1 MDKNNALIIAAKRLK
16 WDLRSYL
23 AQFPSVYLP
32 LIRLQGKVH
41 QVVVDH
47 QAAMVIDG
55 YPRSGNTFALIAFNL
70 AQPAKL
76 RVGHHLHA
84 PAQVIRSV
92 EENIPTLVL
101 IRQPVDAIISFLLYE
116 RFPSIQQALRDYI
129 RYYTRIMPYAE
140 GFVIARFEEVIED
153 FGQVIRRINS
163 HFGTDF
169 QIFDHTQ
176 ENVDR
181 CFELIDVL
189 FDHVIR
195 GDREFEIVVGR
206 PSPTREA
213 MKVHLKTELMSPT
226 HQKALNEA
234 WQAYHEFASLN
245 VYE

>member
-1 MDKNNALIIAAKRLK
+1 MDKNGVLITVVKRLK

-32 LIRLQGKVH
+32 LIRFRGKAH
-41 QVVVDH
+41 QLAVDQH
-47 QAAMVIDG
+47 TDLVIDG

-70 AQPAKL
+70 AQPGEL

-92 EENIPTLVL
+92 KENIPTLVL
-101 IRQPVDAIISFLLYE
+101 IRQPVDAVISFLLYE

-129 RYYTRIMPYAE
+129 RYYTKIMPYRE
-140 GFVIARFEEVIED
+140 GFVIARFEEVTED
-153 FGQVIRRINS
+153 FGPVIRRVNS

-169 QIFDHTQ
+169 KLFNHTQ
-176 ENVDR
+176 ENIQK
-181 CFELIDVL
+181 CFKLIDVL

-206 PSPTREA
+206 PSPSREA
-213 MKVHLKTELMSPT
+213 MKAHLQTELLSPT
-226 HQKALNEA
+226 HQEALSEA
-234 WQAYHEFASLN
+234 WQVYHEFTSLQS
-245 VYE
+245 